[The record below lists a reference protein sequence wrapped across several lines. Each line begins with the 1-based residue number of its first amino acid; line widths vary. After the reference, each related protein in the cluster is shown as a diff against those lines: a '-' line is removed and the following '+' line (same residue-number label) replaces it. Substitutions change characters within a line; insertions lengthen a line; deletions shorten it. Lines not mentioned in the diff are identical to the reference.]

1 MIGGPMKSYSV
12 LVRSHTGLITDVP
25 VEAEDTFMAQKAAL
39 ALHPYS
45 RIVRIALA
53 APDVDGEDW

>member
-1 MIGGPMKSYSV
+1 MKSYSV